1 MVRRKYYRSLSCLH
15 GPRYAQTSETC
26 PLLISRAQS
35 KTSISLL
42 LEMAIIVRRK
52 KSSSLACDRE
62 AWGEKSLIRPT
73 N

>member
-1 MVRRKYYRSLSCLH
+1 MVRSMYYRSLHRLH

-26 PLLISRAQS
+26 PLLISRARS
-35 KTSISLL
+35 KTGVSLL
-42 LEMAIIVRRK
+42 LEMAIIVRRM

-62 AWGEKSLIRPT
+62 AWGGEIT